1 MAYGLPV
8 ITTKGSPWSDLI
20 EFKCGWWINADKSAI
35 AMALKSATSMEPGEL
50 SIMGER
56 ARRYIM
62 RFGWSTVAEK
72 TAALYAWIQRCGPKP
87 DFIDN

>member
-1 MAYGLPV
+1 
-8 ITTKGSPWSDLI
+8 
-20 EFKCGWWINADKSAI
+20 
-35 AMALKSATSMEPGEL
+35 
-50 SIMGER
+50 MGER